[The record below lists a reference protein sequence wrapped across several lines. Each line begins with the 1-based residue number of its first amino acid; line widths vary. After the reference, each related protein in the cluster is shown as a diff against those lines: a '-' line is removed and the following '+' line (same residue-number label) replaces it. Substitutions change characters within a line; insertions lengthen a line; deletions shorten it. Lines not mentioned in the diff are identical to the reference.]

1 MKKSVSALDDQDLAG
16 PQSINT
22 KISNNLKFP
31 NFGEE
36 KRALKPAKTG
46 L

>member
-16 PQSINT
+16 AQSI

-31 NFGEE
+31 NFGIGQEN
-36 KRALKPAKTG
+36 RALKPAKTG